1 MGSVSAWSVHDIEI
15 TTPGREYLAGN
26 DRASKKRL
34 KYTAPPLPRRL
45 HSSSK
50 VVSSEGKFFIF
61 GGEVNNKLKNDTW
74 AIMLSKNLGRGVIA
88 DTSLAP
94 VKVTASL
101 VATTG
106 KAPSPRCW
114 HASALVDKWLIV
126 WGGSTST
133 NLKAKDCR
141 TYLLDTAT
149 HIWTRLDTQP
159 APSPRHKH
167 SVCTYGNKLILFGG
181 SLKGVYHRDLWS
193 FDLDLY
199 AQGVPRWERINIK
212 QDSYIPTGR
221 HGHGM
226 LSYNN
231 KIYVFGG
238 YTEDNYFNDTWCFD
252 MTTRIWAELKC
263 AGPVPCPRAEHGA
276 ILVGDTIYIF
286 GGYGRSGLLGDT
298 WVFNLS
304 EQRWRT
310 LPYMDSQPSARD
322 DPILAIL
329 GGYMAVIGGRGHDD
343 GLLHLLDTSLIE
355 LRRDQSAINLR
366 IVSDFE
372 ETSPTMISGAMSA
385 ITIMEHLVRHGCPDV
400 TNDLDISQVSKY
412 PISFGGF
419 GDVYK
424 AILRDERQVAVK
436 CFRIQVNPALQERNL
451 LKHAAQELYVWSK
464 CKHPNVL
471 DLYGLMLFRDQIAMV
486 SPWLENGH
494 MRSYLYNNP
503 GADRHA
509 LCIQIADGV
518 DYLHKKSIVH
528 GDLKPDNILISDDDI
543 PKLTDFGN
551 AALAE
556 YTLQF
561 TQSTNTKGISIR
573 WTAPEVCG
581 GDSKP
586 TTASDIFSLGMEAIA
601 REMPYIG
608 LGDVAILNKIIT
620 GKHPIRSEKYLPSGA
635 GLAERLWAMLTSC
648 WALDPKD
655 RPTAQ
660 EVRKNMTEIPSF
672 SLLENT
678 KRPALAG

>member
-26 DRASKKRL
+26 NRASKKKL

-106 KAPSPRCW
+106 KVPSPRCW
-114 HASALVDKWLIV
+114 HASALVDKWLVV

-133 NLKAKDCR
+133 NLKVKDC
-141 TYLLDTAT
+141 
-149 HIWTRLDTQP
+149 H
-159 APSPRHKH
+159 
-167 SVCTYGNKLILFGG
+167 
-181 SLKGVYHRDLWS
+181 
-193 FDLDLY
+193 

-238 YTEDNYFNDTWCFD
+238 YTEDNYLNDTWCFD
-252 MTTRIWAELKC
+252 MITRIWAELKC
-263 AGPVPCPRAEHGA
+263 AGPVPSPRAESGA
-276 ILVGDTIYIF
+276 ILVGDTIYVF

-329 GGYMAVIGGRGHDD
+329 GGHMAVIGGRGHDG

-385 ITIMEHLVRHGCPDV
+385 LTVMEHLVRHGCPDV

-436 CFRIQVNPALQERNL
+436 CFRIQVNPYLEFYQVTVQ
-451 LKHAAQELYVWSK
+451 HAAQELYVWSK

-471 DLYGLMLFRDQIAMV
+471 ELYGLILFRDQIAMV

-509 LCIQIADGV
+509 L
-518 DYLHKKSIVH
+518 
-528 GDLKPDNILISDDDI
+528 DNILISNDDI

-620 GKHPIRSEKYLPSGA
+620 GKHPIRSEKYLPSGV

-655 RPTAQ
+655 RSTLSLYLTFSQTFAEEIKLLYLTDCRPQ
-660 EVRKNMTEIPSF
+660 VPSISEFLYSMFIFCLGRKLYSRNEYSGDPRVDIHQCPACETEF
-672 SLLENT
+672 SIICDRLHMCSL
-678 KRPALAG
+678 